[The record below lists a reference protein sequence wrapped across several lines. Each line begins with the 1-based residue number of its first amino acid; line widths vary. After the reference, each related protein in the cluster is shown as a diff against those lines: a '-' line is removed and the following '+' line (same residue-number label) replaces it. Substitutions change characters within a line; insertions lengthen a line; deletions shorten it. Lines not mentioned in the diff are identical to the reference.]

1 MNVIIIIVYY
11 VYVLKSTVSRRF
23 YVGYSSDLR
32 RRLKEH
38 NEGRSRSDK
47 GYSPWELVYYEA
59 YRDKSVATKRE
70 KQLKNH
76 AAKNEV
82 LTRLGFE
89 AK

>member
-1 MNVIIIIVYY
+1 MYY
-11 VYVLKSTVSRRF
+11 VYVLKSTVVSSRF
-23 YVGYSSDLR
+23 YIGYSSDLR

-38 NEGRSRSDK
+38 NDTRSKSDE

-59 YRDKSVATKRE
+59 YRDKSIATKRE

-76 AAKNEV
+76 AAKNEL